1 MLWKIFGYGNECDAI
16 EVKANS
22 FDEALTIA
30 RKIDKAFRAGFVV
43 KKICSKEKGGKYLLI
58 FQIVLGLLAAAISII
73 AANKINTW
81 PFVSVYWL
89 ILSIYWLTMANK
101 NKNADDRER

>member
-1 MLWKIFGYGNECDAI
+1 M
-16 EVKANS
+16 
-22 FDEALTIA
+22 
-30 RKIDKAFRAGFVV
+30 
-43 KKICSKEKGGKYLLI
+43 LI
-58 FQIVLGLLAAAISII
+58 FQIVLGLLAAAISGI
-73 AANKINTW
+73 AVNKINTW

>member
-1 MLWKIFGYGNECDAI
+1 MCW
-16 EVKANS
+16 
-22 FDEALTIA
+22 
-30 RKIDKAFRAGFVV
+30 
-43 KKICSKEKGGKYLLI
+43 ICSKEKGGKYLLI
-58 FQIVLGLLAAAISII
+58 FQIVLGLLAAVISAI

-89 ILSIYWLTMANK
+89 ILSIYWFTMANK

>member
-22 FDEALTIA
+22 FDEALAIA

-43 KKICSKEKGGKYLLI
+43 KKKEEKGGKHLLI

-89 ILSIYWLTMANK
+89 ILSIYWFTMANK